1 MIYSSKV
8 TFTDGLIS
16 EISGNSSTSTDS
28 IDIFQ
33 VAGKTITQAERK
45 IAESIADLDTIGKQA
60 LAATTVVLVLLVL
73 YLAAIIFI

>member
-1 MIYSSKV
+1 MIYSSEV
-8 TFTDGLIS
+8 TFTDELIS
-16 EISGNSSTSTDS
+16 EISGNNSTSTGS

-60 LAATTVVLVLLVL
+60 LAAATLVLVLLVL
-73 YLAAIIFI
+73 YLVVIIFI

>member
-16 EISGNSSTSTDS
+16 EISGNSSTSTDL

-33 VAGKTITQAERK
+33 AVGKTITQATRK
-45 IAESIADLDTIGKQA
+45 IVESIADPDTIGKQV
-60 LAATTVVLVLLVL
+60 LAAATLVLVLLVL
-73 YLAAIIFI
+73 YLAAITFI

>member
-1 MIYSSKV
+1 MTYSLKV

-16 EISGNSSTSTDS
+16 EISGNSSTSTGS

-45 IAESIADLDTIGKQA
+45 IVESIADPDTIGKQV
-60 LAATTVVLVLLVL
+60 LAAATLVLVLLVL
-73 YLAAIIFI
+73 YLVAITFI